1 MANDRSIFNYQAQ
14 ADVYFV
20 SMSIYKD
27 LSLSTAMMMS
37 KRTNDRGV
45 RFLLQEQ
52 TIKAL
57 VRNVKR
63 IVSPTQDRN

>member
-1 MANDRSIFNYQAQ
+1 MKAFSYLTTRTPRSRSMANDRSIFNYQAQ

-37 KRTNDRGV
+37 KRTNDR
-45 RFLLQEQ
+45 
-52 TIKAL
+52 
-57 VRNVKR
+57 
-63 IVSPTQDRN
+63 